1 MEISWLARLN
11 TVDLQCSAERDQ
23 MHYLAHDRVTGK
35 IYRISAEIARA
46 VNYCKQIASNADR
59 DNLDKEHLKAAYGF
73 LGSLQ
78 SMHKTELSR
87 RPPFNPLF
95 INIELFDVGPFQP
108 RLQTLANFWVGSN
121 YWIILTALTI
131 TAFWLGSWSDWQI
144 LAVFK
149 NIFSLN
155 AIATFAI
162 IAPFLKI
169 IHELGHTLVATK
181 FGVRVR
187 KTGLYLIGLYPMP
200 YVDCTDADLSATRIQ
215 RIAISLAGLFTDILV
230 ALSAFI
236 AWHFVEGDFL
246 KTLLA
251 NVFMF
256 SSVNSVLFNANP
268 LIKLDGYY
276 ALADWLGIR
285 NMYTEASKNFRG
297 IRRKVMTFGKDG
309 AFPQTRRAR
318 LLSLYSFAS
327 VLYKT
332 NMILGI
338 LWIILPKYFGLGS
351 ILAVWGGYMMF
362 VSPMVGG
369 ASIPADKKKAGTGLF
384 WILLIAGIGAA
395 LVFVKVPFRVVLPVF
410 ADIENHYSVQSQ
422 SSGFIKTRQDEG
434 FVNAGQVI
442 LQLSN
447 PDLQSARSLHEN
459 QLAMAQYT
467 YDAIS
472 GVDPAGALV
481 ANERLRAAKLRLELT
496 TTRIANLEVL
506 ATKAGYYAPDYTQ
519 IIGDF
524 VSDGGTIGAVYPNTQ
539 TVYLAGNFP
548 ERYVEKFQ
556 NTTPTSELRINGE
569 YRPLTDVETL
579 NLIQTVSMDRETGA
593 RSYQLT
599 MRVRDNPT
607 VVNSANMQVK
617 VSFPKEPLYRHVQ
630 FLVAA
635 LVQKFREAKL
645 RQN

>member
-35 IYRISAEIARA
+35 IYRISSEIARA
-46 VNYCKQIASNADR
+46 VNYCKQIASTTDR
-59 DNLDKEHLKAAYGF
+59 EDLDKEHLKAAYGF

-78 SMHKTELSR
+78 NMHKSELSR

-108 RLQTLANFWVGSN
+108 SLRSLANFWVGST
-121 YWIILTALTI
+121 YWIILGSLI
-131 TAFWLGSWSDWQI
+131 VTAFWLGSWSDWQI
-144 LAVFK
+144 LSVFK

-162 IAPFLKI
+162 VAPFLKI
-169 IHELGHTLVATK
+169 VHELGHTLVSTK

-187 KTGLYLIGLYPMP
+187 KSGLYLIGLYPMP

-215 RIAISLAGLFTDILV
+215 RIVISLAGLFTDVLV
-230 ALSAFI
+230 ALCAFI

-276 ALADWLGIR
+276 ALADAIGIR

-309 AFPQTRRAR
+309 TFPKTRRAR

-327 VLYKT
+327 LLYKT

-338 LWIILPKYFGLGS
+338 LWIVLPKYFGLGTV
-351 ILAVWGGYMMF
+351 LAVWGGYMMF
-362 VSPMVGG
+362 VSPMIGG
-369 ASIPADKKKAGTGLF
+369 TSATPADKKAGTGLF
-384 WILLIAGIGAA
+384 WVLFLAGIAA
-395 LVFVKVPFRVVLPVF
+395 TLVFVRLPFRVVLPV
-410 ADIENHYSVQSQ
+410 AVDVENHYSVQSQ
-422 SSGFIKTRQDEG
+422 SSGFITSRQPEG
-434 FVNAGQVI
+434 LVHAGQVI
-442 LQLSN
+442 MQLSN
-447 PDLQSARSLHEN
+447 RDLVNASTVGEA
-459 QLAMAQYT
+459 QLSMAQYG

-472 GVDPAGALV
+472 GTDPAGAII
-481 ANERLRAAKLRLELT
+481 AEERLHASTTRLELT
-496 TTRIANLEVL
+496 AERIASLQVK
-506 ATKAGYYAPDYTQ
+506 ATQAGYFSPDYTQ
-519 IIGDF
+519 LTGSF
-524 VSDGGTIGAVYPNTQ
+524 VPDGGTVGAIYPDIQ
-539 TVYLAGNFP
+539 TVYLTGSFP

-556 NTTPTSELRINGE
+556 NTVSSNELRVNGAFKAPE
-569 YRPLTDVETL
+569 DVEAIDL
-579 NLIQTVSMDRETGA
+579 VQTVSMDRETGA
-593 RSYQLT
+593 RSYQLS
-599 MRVRDNPT
+599 MLVRSNPT
-607 VVNSANMQVK
+607 MMNNANMHVK
-617 VSFPKEPLYRHVQ
+617 VSFPSEPLYRHVQ
-630 FLVAA
+630 FLVAS